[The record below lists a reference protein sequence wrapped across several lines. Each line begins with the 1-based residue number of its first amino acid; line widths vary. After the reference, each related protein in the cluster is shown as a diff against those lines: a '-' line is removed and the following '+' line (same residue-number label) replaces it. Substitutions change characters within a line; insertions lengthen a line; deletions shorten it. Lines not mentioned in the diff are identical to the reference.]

1 MSYKAFNNDDARMR
15 MIDGAELGEATAQA
29 VLAQLADLKQMLD
42 EMREQRNQWR
52 TLAKRRVL
60 AKRRLAASASS

>member
-1 MSYKAFNNDDARMR
+1 MSYNAFNNDDARMR
-15 MIDGAELGEATAQA
+15 MLDGAELGEATAQA
-29 VLAQLADLKQMLD
+29 VLVQLADLKRMLD

-52 TLAKRRVL
+52 TLAKRRAL